1 MQTVTVRHI
10 IRAPIDK
17 VFDLI
22 SDHANYK
29 QFPGVSDSRLIKLGS
44 PTKNG
49 VGAVRWVKSGLAN
62 FNEEVTRYERP
73 TRMDYHIT
81 RSFPPLRHQGGTVR
95 LEKTPDG
102 TLVTWTTTMEA
113 KVPLL
118 GRLLTPVFA
127 GMLTRAFNEILRD
140 IERRLAA
147 NPEPRGAQSG
157 AGRP

>member
-1 MQTVTVRHI
+1 MQTVTVRHT
-10 IRAPIDK
+10 IRAPIEN

-29 QFPGVSDSRLIKLGS
+29 QFPGVSDSKLVKPGS
-44 PTKNG
+44 PGKNG
-49 VGAVRWVKSGLAN
+49 AGAVRWVRSGLAN
-62 FNEEVTRYERP
+62 FNEEITRFERP
-73 TRMDYHIT
+73 TRMDYLIT

-113 KVPLL
+113 KIPLL

-127 GMLTRAFNEILRD
+127 GMLTRAFNGILRD
-140 IERRLAA
+140 IEQRLT
-147 NPEPRGAQSG
+147 AQ
-157 AGRP
+157 